1 MAGKINLKNYFYDE
15 TEIDN
20 LLNGKANVS
29 HNHGNINS
37 VGQITA
43 QIPNNATISGILVD
57 VSGTIF
63 ESPTIPYSKLS
74 GTPTI
79 PTSTSQ
85 LINDSG
91 FLTEHQ
97 SLEGLGGVVT
107 VEQQQTPE
115 TNAVA
120 TYVVKQDGV
129 QVGSKINIPKD
140 FLVKSASINTVTTAN
155 TPEQGFAVGD
165 KYLDFVINTR
175 DNSGTDEH
183 LYLNVNELFNQ
194 YSADETTL
202 TLSNGVFSI
211 KSGVIPQGNT
221 TASNIKMN
229 GTQSAGS
236 AATYA
241 KADHVHPVD
250 TSRAAATHLHG
261 SITNDGK
268 IGTAS
273 GKPIITG
280 TNGVLETGVFGTSA
294 GQFAEGNH
302 THSQYLSSADISNKL
317 EASDLSNI
325 IGLSYDAS
333 TGELSLTFN
342 TN

>member
-1 MAGKINLKNYFYDE
+1 M
-15 TEIDN
+15 
-20 LLNGKANVS
+20 
-29 HNHGNINS
+29 
-37 VGQITA
+37 
-43 QIPNNATISGILVD
+43 
-57 VSGTIF
+57 
-63 ESPTIPYSKLS
+63 
-74 GTPTI
+74 
-79 PTSTSQ
+79 
-85 LINDSG
+85 
-91 FLTEHQ
+91 
-97 SLEGLGGVVT
+97 
-107 VEQQQTPE
+107 
-115 TNAVA
+115 
-120 TYVVKQDGV
+120 
-129 QVGSKINIPKD
+129 
-140 FLVKSASINTVTTAN
+140 
-155 TPEQGFAVGD
+155 
-165 KYLDFVINTR
+165 
-175 DNSGTDEH
+175 
-183 LYLNVNELFNQ
+183 FNQ
-194 YSADETTL
+194 YSADESTL

-236 AATYA
+236 ATTYA

-250 TSRAAATHLHG
+250 TSRAAATHTHG
-261 SITNDGK
+261 NITNDGK
-268 IGTAS
+268 IGSAS

-302 THSQYLSSADISNKL
+302 THSEYLSSADISDKL